1 MPILRKRSP
10 VLSKQTVRIGELD
23 LSLPGGYDNV
33 KTFPLKVRKG
43 RGLTVKVES
52 DAPVDMAVSGPD
64 GRVLDF
70 KEGISDG
77 ILGPIPF
84 TETCTAALLLG
95 VYRGDRAELEIE
107 AWQE

>member
-10 VLSKQTVRIGELD
+10 VLSKRTVSIGDLD
-23 LSLPGGYDNV
+23 LSVPGGYDNV

-43 RGLTVKVES
+43 RGLTVRVDS
-52 DAPVDMAVSGPD
+52 DAPVDLAVSGPD

-70 KEGISDG
+70 KEGISSG
-77 ILGPIPF
+77 TLGPIPF
-84 TETCTAALLLG
+84 NESCTAALVLG
-95 VYRGDRAELEIE
+95 VFRGDRAELELE